1 MEEHAQPL
9 PQVDAVEHQD
19 RRRSHQG
26 VPSDKDIKEKI
37 VREQLRRKAA
47 EVTSQLAH
55 WSPHVPLLTRIA
67 LAAYLIILVGQP
79 TPVQGQHVVFE
90 DIGHFAGATSY
101 IHVSFH
107 LDLGDL
113 LRPILTFKDYIK
125 KAKANINTVSMIDHS
140 VNGEQ
145 AHGVLLDLLIKHK
158 TAHQIILDQAE
169 VTALN
174 LEADFLRLKSLFP
187 VISHQLPAELRERNK
202 RFLGPIG
209 AVLGTFL
216 GIFSQT
222 QIKALERQIGDLY
235 SRTQNLID
243 ITSKHTQQINEH
255 TNLITDLTL
264 YLNVLTVQ
272 NPAITLQ
279 DVYTMERNITR
290 ALEIARNTFQT
301 AQFRR
306 LSIDFLTAEHL
317 QIVFK
322 TIQTRAAEAQ
332 ATLIPE
338 RASDLFQ
345 LEMSYIFNGE
355 QAIFILHVPTIPH
368 GALLRLLRFHSFP
381 LVYQD
386 TAFLPKPE
394 NDVIALS
401 SDFGELSLELNY
413 ADLMDCQHN
422 NRFYVCEK
430 HGILKRRFDSTCL
443 GALHHQN
450 WVLAISLCQME
461 VGHTEEAVLHLQG
474 SKYLVYSPVDVTAP
488 IQCGNTSDSKST
500 QAYIAAGIREIT
512 VQPGCTAQLTDHQII
527 SDSSIQ
533 LDTDIAHFAWNFSSL
548 SSEITPLEIKLALQ
562 DTTHNLRFSR
572 LTLSDL
578 MQNVREHREAE
589 ERAEHESQHRTFYTI
604 MIVAIVLASIAFL
617 YGLVATS
624 TGAYIRRSIYN
635 RLNLYHHAAQQ
646 RQSAQPPE
654 DVENALS

>member
-1 MEEHAQPL
+1 MEEHAQSVS
-9 PQVDAVEHQD
+9 QSRYKHQG

-26 VPSDKDIKEKI
+26 VPSDKDIQEKI
-37 VREQLRRKAA
+37 ARGRKRRQAA
-47 EVTSQLAH
+47 EITSQFAH

-67 LAAYLIILVGQP
+67 LAAYLVILVGQP

-107 LDLGDL
+107 LNLEDL
-113 LRPILTFKDYIK
+113 LRPILTFKEYIK
-125 KAKANINTVSMIDHS
+125 KAKANINTVSMIDHD
-140 VNGEQ
+140 VNGEK

-169 VTALN
+169 FTAQS
-174 LEADFLRLKSLFP
+174 LETDFLRLKSLFP
-187 VISHQLPAELRERNK
+187 TPGTSHQLPAELQERNK

-222 QIKALERQIGDLY
+222 QIRALERQIGDLY

-243 ITSKHTQQINEH
+243 ITSKHTLQINEH

-279 DVYTMERNITR
+279 DVYSMERNITR

-322 TIQTRAAEAQ
+322 TIQNRAAEAQ

-512 VQPGCTAQLTDHQII
+512 VQPGCTARLIDHQII
-527 SDSSIQ
+527 S
-533 LDTDIAHFAWNFSSL
+533 
-548 SSEITPLEIKLALQ
+548 
-562 DTTHNLRFSR
+562 
-572 LTLSDL
+572 
-578 MQNVREHREAE
+578 
-589 ERAEHESQHRTFYTI
+589 
-604 MIVAIVLASIAFL
+604 
-617 YGLVATS
+617 
-624 TGAYIRRSIYN
+624 
-635 RLNLYHHAAQQ
+635 
-646 RQSAQPPE
+646 
-654 DVENALS
+654 

>member
-1 MEEHAQPL
+1 M
-9 PQVDAVEHQD
+9 
-19 RRRSHQG
+19 
-26 VPSDKDIKEKI
+26 
-37 VREQLRRKAA
+37 
-47 EVTSQLAH
+47 
-55 WSPHVPLLTRIA
+55 
-67 LAAYLIILVGQP
+67 
-79 TPVQGQHVVFE
+79 
-90 DIGHFAGATSY
+90 
-101 IHVSFH
+101 
-107 LDLGDL
+107 
-113 LRPILTFKDYIK
+113 
-125 KAKANINTVSMIDHS
+125 
-140 VNGEQ
+140 
-145 AHGVLLDLLIKHK
+145 KHK
-158 TAHQIILDQAE
+158 SAHQVILDQAE
-169 VTALN
+169 VTAKS
-174 LEADFLRLKSLFP
+174 LETDFFRLKALFP
-187 VISHQLPAELRERNK
+187 TPGTDHQLPAELQEKRPK
-202 RFLGPIG
+202 RFLGPLG

-216 GIFSQT
+216 GIFSQS

-235 SRTQNLID
+235 SRTNNLID
-243 ITSKHTQQINEH
+243 ITSKHTLQINEH

-264 YLNVLTVQ
+264 YLTVLTVQ

-279 DVYTMERNITR
+279 DVYVMERNITR

-317 QIVFK
+317 EIVFK
-322 TIQTRAAEAQ
+322 TIQTRASQAQ

-386 TAFLPKPE
+386 TAFLPRPE

-450 WVLAISLCQME
+450 WALAITLCQME
-461 VGHTEEAVLHLQG
+461 VGHTEEAVLHLKG
-474 SKYLVYSPVDVTAP
+474 STYLVYSPVDVTAP

-500 QAYIAAGIREIT
+500 QAYIAAGIREID
-512 VQPGCTAQLTDHQII
+512 VQPGCTAQLNDHQII

-548 SSEITPLEIKLALQ
+548 SSEVTPSEIKLALH

-589 ERAEHESQHRTFYTI
+589 IRAAHLAQQVEHEHTHSVLHTI
-604 MIVAIVLASIAFL
+604 MIVAITIACLAL
-617 YGLVATS
+617 VYGLVATS
-624 TGAYIRRSIYN
+624 TGAIIRRTIHS
-635 RLNLYHHAAQQ
+635 RLQALDQIVRGIPHPEV
-646 RQSAQPPE
+646 QPPE
-654 DVENALS
+654 ILDAAAP